1 MKDVVCFTVNTLGS
15 LKGRENTTQ
24 NANVITPS
32 AAVDEGPTGRSTNQR
47 PEIRPVNDKDL

>member
-32 AAVDEGPTGRSTNQR
+32 AVVDEGPTGRSTNQR